1 MTKCPWPAWRAH
13 SKGMMMI
20 WYHGSSQSQ
29 FTGYLPGAGR
39 SDEEDMLFLSRS
51 PNVASRYGTV
61 YRLDMDASALPRISV
76 DDWFNDRSL
85 EPGGSFVIEGD
96 NGYDFPV
103 DTLVLRHKP
112 ASAFVRVASPEAL
125 DDGLA
130 TAHEP
135 EGPGDRQF
143 ETYIEEIYGGN
154 MDAWRKD
161 RDALMG

>member
-130 TAHEP
+130 PPMSRKAPATASSKP
-135 EGPGDRQF
+135 TLRRFMAGIWTPGARI
-143 ETYIEEIYGGN
+143 ETP
-154 MDAWRKD
+154 
-161 RDALMG
+161 